1 MSVSTAI
8 AFAFALLST
17 TLASL
22 AYLRENDAA
31 AALPAL
37 TLRHPL
43 QSLRLLLTDRAWL
56 LGFAMESGG
65 FLFYAAALALAP
77 LALVQ
82 SIAAGGHRPARLS
95 LGAPRRGTS
104 GLSQADRRGRGRLRS
119 RRAGDLTRQRQ
130 RRRRPQRLDARSA
143 AVDRRNGRAR
153 RRR

>member
-22 AYLRENDAA
+22 AYLREHDAA

-56 LGFAMESGG
+56 LGLAG
-65 FLFYAAALALAP
+65 AALTVAGLATLLTNLLP
-77 LALVQ
+77 ILAGTIVLQEPVP
-82 SIAAGGHRPARLS
+82 SGA
-95 LGAPRRGTS
+95 LGALRVLAFVAVAIGAVLLAHPDGQAVKTS
-104 GLSQADRRGRGRLRS
+104 GLPVES
-119 RRAGDLTRQRQ
+119 
-130 RRRRPQRLDARSA
+130 
-143 AVDRRNGRAR
+143 
-153 RRR
+153 